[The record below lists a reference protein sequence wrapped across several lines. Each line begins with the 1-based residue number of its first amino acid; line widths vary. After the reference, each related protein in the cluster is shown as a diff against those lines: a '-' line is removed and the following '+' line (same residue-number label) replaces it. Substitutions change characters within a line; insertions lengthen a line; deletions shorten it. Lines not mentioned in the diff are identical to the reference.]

1 MTARGGW
8 LWMAAALVTALF
20 AFSQK
25 HEARELKERLAVL
38 EEELADR
45 RENTRVLAAEWSYL
59 SRPERISDL
68 AQRHLEQLLPMSVKQ
83 FSSFADIP
91 FRRLRSAPAR
101 PGAVLPVKPGR
112 SRSCDHEPRNHT
124 SAGPGRRRQAG
135 RGDLQAAPDGDGD
148 VYPCRLRGDRRPPCR
163 RDEHTAA
170 QGKPGGERLGRHRA
184 RRYR

>member
-91 FRRLRSAPAR
+91 FRPPSL
-101 PGAVLPVKPGR
+101 
-112 SRSCDHEPRNHT
+112 
-124 SAGPGRRRQAG
+124 SAG
-135 RGDLQAAPDGDGD
+135 
-148 VYPCRLRGDRRPPCR
+148 
-163 RDEHTAA
+163 TAWS
-170 QGKPGGERLGRHRA
+170 GSSGETGEEQKL
-184 RRYR
+184 